1 MGKIEDTEVKLLHYT
16 PLEIADIA
24 ISKCYDKESYT
35 EYEKQKKRINNVANV
50 SKHSSTIEH
59 LEYNLDIVGISR
71 ACLEQLARHRLFSFT
86 VKSTRY
92 TLQELK
98 NEEPFCSYRIIDKEG
113 KDNLEI
119 YGTYEQKERASK
131 YIYLTDV
138 NSTDTK
144 SISALELLRQ
154 EIIDGTKRDVAKYC
168 LPECYK
174 TSLTLTGNARVLQ
187 NFLSLRTDS
196 HALLEIQKLA
206 HKIYE
211 VLPDE
216 HKFLFEDYVK
226 DIKENKQDKQIKED

>member
-1 MGKIEDTEVKLLHYT
+1 MEVKLLHYT
-16 PLEIADIA
+16 PLEVADIA
-24 ISKCYDKESYT
+24 ISKCYAKEPYK
-35 EYEKQKKRINNVANV
+35 EYSKQKKRINNVANV

-71 ACLEQLARHRLFSFT
+71 ACLQELARHRLFSFT
-86 VKSTRY
+86 VKSSRY

-98 NEEPFCSYRIIDKEG
+98 KEEPFCEYKVDKG
-113 KDNLEI
+113 MLEI
-119 YGTYEQKERASK
+119 SGTTGQKERASK
-131 YIYLTDV
+131 YIYLTDTE
-138 NSTDTK
+138 STDTK

-154 EIIDGTKRDVAKYC
+154 EIVEGTKRDVAKYC

-174 TSLTLTGNARVLQ
+174 TGLTLTGNARVLQ

-211 VLPDE
+211 VIPNE

-226 DIKENKQDKQIKED
+226 DIK

>member
-1 MGKIEDTEVKLLHYT
+1 MGKIEDIEVKLLHYT

-71 ACLEQLARHRLFSFT
+71 ANLQELARHRLFSFT
-86 VKSTRY
+86 VKSSRY

-98 NEEPFCSYRIIDKEG
+98 KEEPFCEYKINKG
-113 KDNLEI
+113 MLEI
-119 YGTYEQKERASK
+119 FGTDEQRERASR
-131 YIYLTDV
+131 YIYLTGV
-138 NSTDTK
+138 ESTDIK
-144 SISALELLRQ
+144 SISALEMLRQ
-154 EIIDGTKRDVAKYC
+154 EIISGTKRDVAKYC

-174 TSLTLTGNARVLQ
+174 TGLTLTGNARVLQ

-211 VLPDE
+211 VLPNE

-226 DIKENKQDKQIKED
+226 DMKENKQDKED